1 MAIARRF
8 PETYGTPDWPR
19 KVKMSF
25 DLLADDFLG
34 IAPSSVSV
42 TAAYTVPVG
51 VDLVLVDATSAGVT
65 VTLPAASGATKR
77 RITVKKVDASGNAV
91 TIDGSGTETIDGTTT
106 HAMST
111 QYESATVQSDGTQWW
126 IV

>member
-1 MAIARRF
+1 MANGRIVPRTDKR
-8 PETYGTPDWPR
+8 EDWPR
-19 KVKMSF
+19 VV
-25 DLLADDFLG
+25 ADAINDQEKRVTGLEP
-34 IAPSSVSV
+34 ATASV